1 MIKLKNILQ
10 EATVPRTIG
19 YKNKPDFSHGLVKAF
34 FEFFYV
40 PGGGQPVGTFI
51 DMANKVMEKYPEME
65 PLIDD
70 VGEVCNKMYDYLKP
84 PGGEESPYDLNDLTQ
99 SAAAQKIY
107 DYMNKANKLG
117 KTIIQTT
124 DKANPNKLASGLKG
138 LKGMLEK
145 AKDIFTSSFGPVKN
159 KSRIGFKFKG
169 ESINE
174 GKEKWIVYDIETKKR
189 LPNAGKSWATMK
201 AADAFAAKQKNAEVA
216 SAEWYYDKIQE
227 SINEAKKFKNKEEVV
242 DALVKDFGKNKKSYY
257 NTPTNKQNEK
267 YWTYNRTAKY
277 YYELV
282 KKNES
287 INEGFLADLPTW
299 VWALSYAAPFLW
311 MTWEILVSGFEDG
324 KLRRKLSPS
333 GWVELIKLF
342 LKKSKTKQIINTLSQ
357 DPEIKSMMGDVKSGK
372 EKQWKLKNLLSK
384 KMSAKQKDIV
394 KKEFD
399 YVIRY
404 DDVAKRLLNKESVNE
419 SKKTQY
425 ITDQEQADKVVATFL
440 KQGKTKE
447 WIKSNIGRNRT
458 ELKYIGRALKTVKK
472 SANEVDFH
480 SKLSRGHK
488 PDWYQLNTPEFKPFD
503 KSKDDLEEA
512 EYQGRKVKLNKPTR
526 GDVKKFKVYVSTGKK
541 NKDGTM
547 KIKKVNFGHGGTSA
561 KKAGEET
568 MSIRKNNPEARKSF
582 RARHKCDQ
590 KKDRTSAGYWSC
602 KAW

>member
-10 EATVPRTIG
+10 EVTVPRTIG

-174 GKEKWIVYDIETKKR
+174 
-189 LPNAGKSWATMK
+189 
-201 AADAFAAKQKNAEVA
+201 
-216 SAEWYYDKIQE
+216 
-227 SINEAKKFKNKEEVV
+227 AKKFKNKEEVV

-311 MTWEILVSGFEDG
+311 MTWEILVSGFESS
-324 KLRRKLSPS
+324 KTRRKLSPS

-419 SKKTQY
+419 
-425 ITDQEQADKVVATFL
+425 
-440 KQGKTKE
+440 
-447 WIKSNIGRNRT
+447 
-458 ELKYIGRALKTVKK
+458 
-472 SANEVDFH
+472 VDLH

-512 EYQGRKVKLNKPTR
+512 EYQGRKVKLNKPMR